1 MANKIVQKFIENNI
15 DLIDE
20 ESWLTLFYAA
30 YRELNSRDVETLT
43 LILLDIGADTKEAR
57 LQVLADNIVGELN
70 SFNALNDDPSNSWAR
85 LQYVLGATGRLGL
98 TYQDIVNYLYKHE
111 KLLNLNIHK
120 ITEPEYCW
128 EMVPDYDLVGNFDRE
143 KFAKLY
149 QD

>member
-1 MANKIVQKFIENNI
+1 MANKRVEQFIENNI

-30 YRELNSRDVETLT
+30 YRELKNRDVEELA
-43 LILLDIGADTKEAR
+43 LILLDIGVDTKEAR

-98 TYQDIVNYLYKHE
+98 TYQDIVDYLYKHE

-120 ITEPEYCW
+120 ITEPDYCW
-128 EMVPDYDLVGNFDRE
+128 EMVPDYDLLGKFNKE
-143 KFAKLY
+143 KFDKLY